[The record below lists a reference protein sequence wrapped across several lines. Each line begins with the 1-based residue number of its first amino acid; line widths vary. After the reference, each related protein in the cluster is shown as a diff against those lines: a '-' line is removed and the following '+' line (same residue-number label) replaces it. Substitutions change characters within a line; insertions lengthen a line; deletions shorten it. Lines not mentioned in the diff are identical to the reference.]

1 MTAGKTPLA
10 IDEIWDIVE
19 REALRGSPKFANEVV
34 DLRKYVMLLGGEDGV
49 LLKDIISFSKTLKR
63 PRVVTG
69 MVLAAIAKTALGED
83 GHGAVQFRQD
93 LIKAML
99 SASDKYAKNG
109 MQTIIDASSITRALP
124 KKNNLVIQAN
134 KMKALA
140 LELLEK
146 KHVQVTVL
154 AVRNALDL
162 FGIRM
167 VHFVLQKHSFAF
179 A

>member
-1 MTAGKTPLA
+1 M
-10 IDEIWDIVE
+10 E

-34 DLRKYVMLLGGEDGV
+34 DLRKYVMSMGDEDGV

-99 SASDKYAKNG
+99 SASDKYARNG
-109 MQTIIDASSITRALP
+109 MQNLADVSLITNILP
-124 KKNNLVIQAN
+124 KKNNVVIQAN
-134 KMKALA
+134 KMKA
-140 LELLEK
+140 
-146 KHVQVTVL
+146 V
-154 AVRNALDL
+154 ALDL
-162 FGIRM
+162 LDSIGALRVAETRPSKRNLEFPPGDWCCVRP
-167 VHFVLQKHSFAF
+167 
-179 A
+179 

>member
-1 MTAGKTPLA
+1 MA

-34 DLRKYVMLLGGEDGV
+34 DLRKYVMSMGGEGGV

-99 SASDKYAKNG
+99 SASDKYARNG
-109 MQTIIDASSITRALP
+109 MQNLADVSMILNTLP
-124 KKNNLVIQAN
+124 KRTAW
-134 KMKALA
+134 
-140 LELLEK
+140 
-146 KHVQVTVL
+146 
-154 AVRNALDL
+154 
-162 FGIRM
+162 
-167 VHFVLQKHSFAF
+167 
-179 A
+179 